1 MGKRGLRGRNGNWSG
16 IGVCGLRG
24 VCGVRRRGWGDL
36 SDRDVFTVT
45 IIISLVLTTKRQP
58 QHD

>member
-1 MGKRGLRGRNGNWSG
+1 MGKRGLRGRSGNWSG
-16 IGVCGLRG
+16 VGVCGSRR